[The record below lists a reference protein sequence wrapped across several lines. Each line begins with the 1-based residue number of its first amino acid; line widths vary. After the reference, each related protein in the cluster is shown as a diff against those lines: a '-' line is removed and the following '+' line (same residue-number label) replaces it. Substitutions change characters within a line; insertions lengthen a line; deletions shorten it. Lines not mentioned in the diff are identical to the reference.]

1 MQQYYCVVK
10 NFFQK
15 VNPSIITDTF
25 FELENEL
32 DKIFLTNSEP
42 MMGIL
47 KLKWWEDRLKQIN
60 QESQQVPIL
69 NKITMN
75 FSKEQL
81 DHLLKFIQ
89 AKSQEVERYKIHD
102 LENFVN
108 DYFYPI
114 AKVKS
119 FILLNQNQ
127 LSPVILCIELIKFLE
142 LLELYKKKGW
152 VLPVGMDKFLVE
164 RIKKEF
170 KYSKAN
176 LKLEKLFYKSVQIF
190 INNIK
195 CNEITLSKSSFRMR
209 LAWYMLFNG

>member
-1 MQQYYCVVK
+1 MQQYYYVIK
-10 NFFQK
+10 KFFQK
-15 VNPSIITDTF
+15 VHPSILTDIF

-47 KLKWWEDRLKQIN
+47 KLKWWEDSLKQIN
-60 QESQQVPIL
+60 KESQQVPLI
-69 NKITMN
+69 NKINMN
-75 FSKEQL
+75 FSKDQL
-81 DHLLKFIQ
+81 DYLVKFIQ
-89 AKSQEVERYKIHD
+89 TKSHEVERYKIQD

-119 FILLNQNQ
+119 AILLNQNQ
-127 LSPVILCIELIKFLE
+127 LSPIILCIELIKFLE
-142 LLELYKKKGW
+142 LLQLYKKKGW
-152 VLPVGMDKFLVE
+152 VFPLGIDKFLVE

-170 KYSKAN
+170 KYSKVK
-176 LKLEKLFYKSVQIF
+176 LKLEKLFYKSAQIC

-195 CNEITLSKSSFRMR
+195 GNEITLSKSSFRMR
-209 LAWYMLFNG
+209 LGWYMLFNS